1 MMKPFSASSPAA
13 AKAPAQRPYLDGD
26 VVLDHEVPVVH
37 GAGDLLDFACDR
49 GLVDTEE
56 TLLVLLADPRD
67 HAGVGGGD
75 GHLELHAL
83 GQRSLLAQPCEDRV

>member
-1 MMKPFSASSPAA
+1 MMKLFSPSSPAA
-13 AKAPAQRPYLDGD
+13 AQGADLDGN

-37 GAGDLLDFACDR
+37 GAGDLLDFVRDR

-56 TLLVLLADPRD
+56 TLLVLVADPRD

-75 GHLELHAL
+75 GHLKLHAL